1 MMQFTQIPEN
11 HAPLGDRLLYHFED
25 PGTGGDHLFQLFDL
39 DTDDALAAR
48 RFSRCDKGDVDIAAI
63 LRPLV
68 RFTPSVGATGFFKD
82 AGRVSHVQARIDIA
96 YSEERLFLPVMEE
109 LPGGTDAERSGGS
122 AVAFGM
128 RTTMPLCRLFAPVG
142 PLVTCVALFIGVDF
156 VTGVVADRAAARREG
171 RTWYFESCEAWRT
184 VRKLSLVVVAVGMAW
199 LLDCCVLDFMHLRL
213 ANLLT
218 GFVCGVELWSFLEN
232 AAQLSDAPLFRAMR
246 RVLRRRVHDGIG
258 GGKGGVR

>member
-1 MMQFTQIPEN
+1 MET
-11 HAPLGDRLLYHFED
+11 
-25 PGTGGDHLFQLFDL
+25 LFRYVSG
-39 DTDDALAAR
+39 ALA
-48 RFSRCDKGDVDIAAI
+48 GIA
-63 LRPLV
+63 
-68 RFTPSVGATGFFKD
+68 S
-82 AGRVSHVQARIDIA
+82 
-96 YSEERLFLPVMEE
+96 
-109 LPGGTDAERSGGS
+109 
-122 AVAFGM
+122 
-128 RTTMPLCRLFAPVG
+128 LFAPVG

-246 RVLRRRVHDGIG
+246 RVLRRRVRDGIG
-258 GGKGGVR
+258 GGKGGMR